1 MNAVK
6 RNKYTI
12 SATVSPYLKEQV
24 EELVATG
31 KFSSISDVVSIAI
44 SEFVGAYKRDQ
55 VEKDRQQDD
64 DSTIVTHQ

>member
-55 VEKDRQQDD
+55 IEKDRQQDD

>member
-1 MNAVK
+1 MNTVK

-24 EELVATG
+24 EELVASG

-55 VEKDRQQDD
+55 LEKEKSAAAPVIEKQ
-64 DSTIVTHQ
+64 

>member
-12 SATVSPYLKEQV
+12 SATVNPYLKEQV